1 MPWTA
6 AWKTRVNESVT
17 AWQQQQVN
25 ACGACKPWGV
35 APRGGVLARQLWTSQ
50 RLCLGILDKEDAENL
65 LSSLLRQL
73 PLLLRLLLLLSL
85 LLKY

>member
-1 MPWTA
+1 
-6 AWKTRVNESVT
+6 
-17 AWQQQQVN
+17 
-25 ACGACKPWGV
+25 
-35 APRGGVLARQLWTSQ
+35 LWTSQ

-73 PLLLRLLLLLSL
+73 PLLMRLLLLLSP

>member
-1 MPWTA
+1 
-6 AWKTRVNESVT
+6 
-17 AWQQQQVN
+17 
-25 ACGACKPWGV
+25 
-35 APRGGVLARQLWTSQ
+35 LWTLQ